1 MFILLQG
8 VGYEIF
14 RSTQDCTIYSL
25 LFVPHNLPPKK
36 RTIFIFF
43 SCTLSEGLCKVG
55 SWLDETEEKSVLNN
69 KSVPFNK
76 QLSNAAYP
84 GQVLISLLL
93 N

>member
-14 RSTQDCTIYSL
+14 CSTQDCTIYNL

-43 SCTLSEGLCKVG
+43 PAPCQKACVRWALGY
-55 SWLDETEEKSVLNN
+55 ETEEKSVLNN
-69 KSVPFNK
+69 NSVPFNK